1 MKIREVTFKNIN
13 SLKGEHTINFDRE
26 PLKNAGLF
34 AITGPT
40 GSGKTTLLD
49 VICLALYNQTPRMK
63 TVSKKTIGESG
74 AILTRNT
81 REARASVTY
90 ECKEGVFTSEWSIRT
105 TRNDTLSDYDMS
117 LFDENGTS
125 IVQKKSEVPAKNGA
139 LIGLEYDQFVRSIL
153 LAQGDFAQFLK
164 SGPKERANLLEKIT
178 GTFIYRELGK
188 MAFQKGKEITIRTE
202 KVENA
207 ISDWK
212 EKMIPDEELKEHET
226 AYNDLS
232 KRLKNKRE
240 AHDKTVQQLNLKKEI
255 STIKQDI
262 GKAQQSIKKLNA
274 DLDNFWK
281 SEGLKLQKHKP
292 LKPLSEPLWEWKRIN
307 GQIAEDKERV
317 EKLQARLENLTTQQN
332 DLIDRIGSITQK
344 PVTQATAIDE
354 LSAFYQQYRDLNTKK
369 ADLLENFDRTKSQLV
384 NLEVSSRV
392 KSNVNNPKEVLNE
405 LHKIKEDADSSIEK
419 FSQKKREYAL
429 EDFSAKQ
436 LNELSGNARELV
448 SLEKET
454 KTLIEEISEKEK
466 SVQKIK
472 AELEQAP
479 NKIEKQQAIFDKV
492 DAELNA
498 LRSQIELKKVKASL
512 EDLRNELKNGEPCP
526 LCGSDHHPWA
536 HDVPNENVD
545 DEQLK
550 KKQSALDAERES
562 LSKLKAKKEN
572 DENELKREN
581 RELSAKKEKLKE
593 SLKRQK
599 VLLDGLPEKVKSQN
613 ATEIIK
619 VVDEVIDINEKLD
632 KAEREKQSAKA
643 ALPIVED
650 LLKIKQKGVELS
662 EKLKQLYSGDEEELS
677 VLIEKLEN
685 NWNETRD
692 EKNKLEHENKQTSKS
707 IEENKS
713 KVEKL
718 EKQLKPQLQDLDYDG
733 IDEALS
739 YLLPHNEEQRLSE
752 IENKLKKGIEKA
764 ENDLN
769 HFSELLKKSEDRD
782 VSQTEEELQEL
793 KVEQEE
799 AVQNLETDIKKLFA
813 TIEQQ
818 KDIRKVIAE
827 KQREKEEIEGSGKK
841 WVLLSKQIGDAK
853 GSNFSQ
859 FAQQLT
865 LEQLITLAN
874 KRLQALTERYLL
886 NSGENED
893 GDLSVI
899 DRDMGD
905 LQRSIKT
912 LSGGETFLIS
922 LALALALSD
931 LASKNITIESMF
943 IDEGFGTLDPQTL
956 DQTLDV
962 LERLQANDNR
972 TIGIISHV
980 DALKER
986 IQTQIKLS
994 PTGQG
999 YSEMEVV

>member
-1 MKIREVTFKNIN
+1 MKIKKVTFKNIN
-13 SLKGEHTINFDRE
+13 SLKGGHTINFDRE

-63 TVSKKTIGESG
+63 TVSKKSIGESG

-125 IVQKKSEVPAKNGA
+125 IVQKKSEIPAKNGE

-188 MAFQKGKEITIRTE
+188 MAYQKAKEIMVRTE

-207 ISDWK
+207 IADWK
-212 EKMIPDEELKEHET
+212 DKMIPNKELKEKET
-226 AYNDLS
+226 ANADLS
-232 KRLKNKRE
+232 RSLKTKRE
-240 AHDKTVQQLNLKKEI
+240 AHDKTVQQIKLKTDI
-255 STIKQDI
+255 SLIKQDI
-262 GKAQQSIKKLNA
+262 EKAQHSIKNLNA

-281 SEGLKLQKHKP
+281 NEGLKLQKHKP

-307 GQIAEDKERV
+307 SQITADKERV
-317 EKLQARLENLTTQQN
+317 EKLKTKLEKLTSQQN
-332 DLIDRIGSITQK
+332 DLIDRIGSITHK
-344 PVTQATAIDE
+344 AVTEATAIDE

-369 ADLLENFDRTKSQLV
+369 ADLLENYERTKSQLV

-392 KSNVNNPKEVLNE
+392 KSNVNNPKEVLEE
-405 LHKIKEDADSSIEK
+405 LHEIKDHAESSIKK
-419 FSQKKREYAL
+419 FGQKKQEYTL

-448 SLEKET
+448 SLEKEI
-454 KTLIEEISEKEK
+454 KTLNEEISRKEK
-466 SVQKIK
+466 SVEKIK

-479 NKIEKQQAIFDKV
+479 EKIEKQQAIFDKV
-492 DAELNA
+492 DAELET
-498 LRSQIELKKVKASL
+498 LRSKIELKKVKANL
-512 EDLRNELKNGEPCP
+512 EDLRKELKNGEPCP

-562 LSKLKAKKEN
+562 LSKLKTKKEN
-572 DENELKREN
+572 NGNELKREN
-581 RELSAKKEKLKE
+581 SDLSAKNEKRDA
-593 SLKRQK
+593 SLKRK
-599 VLLDGLPEKVKSQN
+599 KALLDGLPEKVKSQN

-619 VVDEVIDINEKLD
+619 VVDEVIDLNEKLN

-650 LLKIKQKGVELS
+650 LLKIKQEGVELS
-662 EKLKQLYSGDEEELS
+662 EKIEQLYSGDEKLS
-677 VLIEKLEN
+677 VIIEKLEKS
-685 NWNETRD
+685 WNETRD
-692 EKNKLEHENKQTSKS
+692 EKNKLEHENKQTIKS

-713 KVEKL
+713 KVENL
-718 EKQLKPQLQDLDYDG
+718 EKQLKPQLQDLDFDG

-739 YLLPHNEEQRLSE
+739 YLLPHSKEERLSE
-752 IENKLKKGIEKA
+752 IENQLKKGIEKA

-769 HFSELLKKSEDRD
+769 HFSGLLKKSEERD
-782 VSQTEEELQEL
+782 VSQTEEELQKV

-799 AVQNLETDIKKLFA
+799 AIQNLETDIKKLFA

-865 LEQLITLAN
+865 LEQLISLAN

-893 GDLSVI
+893 SDLSVI